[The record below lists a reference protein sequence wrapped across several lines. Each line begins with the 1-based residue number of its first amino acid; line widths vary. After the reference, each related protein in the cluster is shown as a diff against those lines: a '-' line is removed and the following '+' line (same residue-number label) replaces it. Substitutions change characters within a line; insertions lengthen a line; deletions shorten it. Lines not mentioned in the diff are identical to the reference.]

1 MEIGKT
7 IKRLRVL
14 NNVTQEELASQIGVF
29 TQAVSRQETGV
40 TYPDIAL
47 LPILAAFFSVST
59 DELLGYKISEREE
72 TLKNIKIEL
81 H

>member
-29 TQAVSRQETGV
+29 TQAVSR
-40 TYPDIAL
+40 
-47 LPILAAFFSVST
+47 
-59 DELLGYKISEREE
+59 
-72 TLKNIKIEL
+72 
-81 H
+81 